1 MSKIVC
7 IYPQD
12 ATTDFLRPLC
22 DHICAT
28 FDAVE
33 VGYDTSGDD
42 EPMEIIFN
50 EIKDAVGT
58 IDLGNPLFIFENG
71 ISTLAIL
78 RFSLNKVRIF
88 FAFS

>member
-42 EPMEIIFN
+42 DTMEIIFN
-50 EIKDAVGT
+50 EIDRVFYITKK
-58 IDLGNPLFIFENG
+58 
-71 ISTLAIL
+71 TLQVL
-78 RFSLNKVRIF
+78 QERREE
-88 FAFS
+88 